1 MNFLISTALN
11 TENAIR
17 ISVYDVVGDELFMT
31 MDDGQKVYDLITAA
45 FRENKNAIVS
55 FKGVEETTPGAL
67 DAAITQLYE
76 HFSEEQIESSLS
88 IVDIHPDDAED
99 IGYGIQWKKEY
110 LEDPQRYINAV
121 RETFGDDYL

>member
-1 MNFLISTALN
+1 MNFLTSTPSN
-11 TENAIR
+11 TENAVK

-31 MDDGQKVYDLITAA
+31 MDDGQKVYDLIAAA
-45 FRENKNAIVS
+45 FRKNKNAIIS
-55 FKGVEETTPGAL
+55 FKGVKETTPSAL
-67 DAAITQLYE
+67 DAAIAQLYE
-76 HFSEEQIESSLS
+76 HFSEEQIESFLS